1 MTKKIKIY
9 FLQPTIVS
17 GQTTFKTQ
25 SLENY
30 NTQQVFINPT
40 PLYLDSYIKIQDPAL
55 HQNIKWSKF
64 QIENITQEQLLKD
77 LENNNINVLC
87 VSVYVWNCKSTL
99 DILRGI
105 KQKLSRDITIIIGG
119 PSVTVA
125 RNQNFLT
132 ENPDIDYFIY
142 AQGENPFLTI
152 LQHLVFE
159 KKINPLTIKN
169 CAWHDKT
176 ANKFKVADYEFLKIR
191 HSPYLI
197 SQDLLKNLIIEYLK
211 LFELN
216 QLVLVWETTR
226 GCPYNCS
233 FCDWTSG
240 LGNKV
245 SKRDPDYNQE
255 LELFASLNL
264 FNLTLADAN
273 FGIYNQDIE
282 IVDCLIDL
290 KKTKGYQFSLTG
302 INWSKTKKNIVFDQ
316 IKKLMTADIIIY
328 PKISLQDIHEN
339 VLKNIDRPDIT
350 WTETVEYI
358 NDIKKSF
365 PDRHVVI
372 ELIQG
377 LPGQTRESWE
387 QTLTQCLNL
396 KYADLYTHPWIL
408 IPNSP
413 ADYDKEYAAN
423 MKLQTLS
430 QLVNDYT
437 SNLTSDLI
445 VSTVSYSVHDY
456 AYMNMLSYIAE
467 QLLNSDQFDICLLFP
482 IFAQAL
488 KQHANLDQILSNLVN
503 ELGDR
508 VRIRVVMKQIYI
520 SLLKTVITHGVSKEL
535 QRKLVAT
542 TKIAITNSPLS

>member
-1 MTKKIKIY
+1 
-9 FLQPTIVS
+9 
-17 GQTTFKTQ
+17 
-25 SLENY
+25 
-30 NTQQVFINPT
+30 
-40 PLYLDSYIKIQDPAL
+40 
-55 HQNIKWSKF
+55 
-64 QIENITQEQLLKD
+64 
-77 LENNNINVLC
+77 
-87 VSVYVWNCKSTL
+87 
-99 DILRGI
+99 
-105 KQKLSRDITIIIGG
+105 
-119 PSVTVA
+119 VA

-152 LQHLVFE
+152 LQHLVFG
-159 KKINPLTIKN
+159 KKINSLTIKN
-169 CAWHDKT
+169 CAWRDKT
-176 ANKFKVADYEFLKIR
+176 TNKFRIADYEFLKIR

-197 SQDLLKNLIIEYLK
+197 SQDLLKNLVIEYLK

-216 QLVLVWETTR
+216 QLVLVWETSR

-240 LGNKV
+240 LSNKV
-245 SKRDPDYNQE
+245 SKRDPVYNQE

-264 FNLTLADAN
+264 FTLIFGDAN

-282 IVDCLIDL
+282 IVDCLIDF

-316 IKKLMTADIIIY
+316 IKKLMAAAIIIH

-350 WTETVEYI
+350 WAETVEYI
-358 NDIKKSF
+358 NDIKKNF

-413 ADYDKEYAAN
+413 ADYDKEYAAS

-430 QLVNDYT
+430 QL
-437 SNLTSDLI
+437 SNNYTSDLI
-445 VSTVSYSVHDY
+445 VSTVSYNIHDY
-456 AYMNMLSYIAE
+456 AYMNMLSYISE
-467 QLLNSDQFDICLLFP
+467 QLLKSDQFDICLLFP
-482 IFAQAL
+482 KFAQVL
-488 KQHANLDQILSNLVN
+488 KQHVNLDQILSNLVN
-503 ELGDR
+503 ELGNR
-508 VRIRVVMKQIYI
+508 ARIRSIMKQIYI
-520 SLLKTVITHGVSKEL
+520 GLLRTVITHGVSKEL
-535 QRKLVAT
+535 RRKLIAT
-542 TKIAITNSPLS
+542 TKLQIS

>member
-1 MTKKIKIY
+1 MTKNINIY
-9 FLQPTIVS
+9 FLQPTIVTPVLATYS
-17 GQTTFKTQ
+17 REH
-25 SLENY
+25 SDS
-30 NTQQVFINPT
+30 QVFINPA
-40 PLYLDSYIKIQDPAL
+40 PLYLDSYLALQDPLLHQHIEWKKIQL
-55 HQNIKWSKF
+55 
-64 QIENITQEQLLKD
+64 ENITQAQLLED
-77 LENNNINVLC
+77 LEYNNINILC
-87 VSVYVWNCKSTL
+87 VSVYIWNCKSTL
-99 DILRGI
+99 DILKGI
-105 KQKLSRDITIIIGG
+105 KQKLSRDITIIVGG

-125 RNQNFLT
+125 RNQHFLT

-152 LQHLVFE
+152 LQHLVFG

-169 CAWHDKT
+169 CAWRDKAT
-176 ANKFKVADYEFLKIR
+176 GKFKIADYEFLKIH

-197 SQDLLKNLIIEYLK
+197 SQNLLKKLLLEYLK
-211 LFELN
+211 LFEIN

-245 SKRDPDYNQE
+245 SKRDNVYSQE

-264 FNLTLADAN
+264 FILTLADAN

-282 IVDCLIDL
+282 IVDCLINF
-290 KKTKGYQFSLTG
+290 KKIKGYPFSLTG

-316 IKKLMTADIIIY
+316 IKKLMAADIIIY
-328 PKISLQDIHEN
+328 PKISIQDIHEH

-350 WTETVEYI
+350 WAETVEYI
-358 NDIKKSF
+358 NDIREKF

-396 KYADLYTHPWIL
+396 KYAHLYTHQWIL

-413 ADYDKEYAAN
+413 ADYDKEYAAR
-423 MKLQTLS
+423 MQLQTLS
-430 QLVNDYT
+430 KL
-437 SNLTSDLI
+437 SNNYNSDPV
-445 VSTVSYSVHDY
+445 VSTFSYNIYDY
-456 AYMNMLSYIAE
+456 AYMSMLGYISQE
-467 QLLNSDQFDICLLFP
+467 LLKSDSFDLCSLFP
-482 IFAQAL
+482 IFAQEL
-488 KQHANLDQILSNLVN
+488 KKHADLDQLLSNLVN
-503 ELGDR
+503 ELGH
-508 VRIRVVMKQIYI
+508 RINLRLLMRQIYI
-520 SLLKTVITHGVSKEL
+520 DLSRKIVTQVFSKEL
-535 QRKLVAT
+535 QRKLIAT
-542 TKIAITNSPLS
+542 TKIAISK